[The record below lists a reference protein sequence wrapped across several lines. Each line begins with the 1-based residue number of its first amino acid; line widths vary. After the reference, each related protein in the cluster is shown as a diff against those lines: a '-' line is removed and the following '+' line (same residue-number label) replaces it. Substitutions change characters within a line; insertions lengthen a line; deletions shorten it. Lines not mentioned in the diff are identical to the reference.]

1 MRFISL
7 AGILLAFVMVGIGIW
22 QITETPGSILK
33 EERPTVIPTVIPT
46 ATPGETVIITIKE
59 GESAREVGDE
69 LEDAGI
75 ISSGLLFR
83 VLVALLGYEDKLVAG
98 DYEFDKG
105 LPTLEVIERIRS
117 GQTAPLVVTIREG
130 LRAEEVAELMEAKNV
145 VSAEDFLQAIDQWY
159 EFSFL
164 YTKPYWATLEGYLFP
179 DTYFFNRNMTAEEV
193 VQQILENF
201 DQRFDSDLRD
211 EAATAGMT
219 VHTVLTLASI
229 VEREAQVA
237 EERPIIAAVFL
248 KRLRRGMPL
257 EADPTVQYALGND
270 PASVAEYGYWKEELT
285 QTDLEVDSL
294 YNTYRYAG
302 LPRGPICSP
311 GLDSILAVIRPADTE
326 YLYFVAKE
334 DGSHAFAE
342 TLEEH
347 LQNIEL
353 YGGRQQGQ

>member
-1 MRFISL
+1 MRFLPL
-7 AGILLAFVMVGIGIW
+7 AGILLAIVMVGIGIW
-22 QITETPGSILK
+22 QITETPGSVLK
-33 EERPTVIPTVIPT
+33 EEPPTVLPT
-46 ATPGETVIITIKE
+46 ATPGESVIITIQE
-59 GESAREVGDE
+59 GQSAQEVGDK
-69 LEDAGI
+69 LEDEGV

-83 VLVALLGYEDKLVAG
+83 VLVALEGYEDKLVAG
-98 DYEFDKG
+98 DYEFEKG
-105 LPTLEVIERIRS
+105 TPTLEVVERIRH

-130 LRAEEVAELMEAKNV
+130 LRAEEIAELMEDKTV
-145 VSAEDFLQAIDQWY
+145 VSAEDFLEAIKSWY

-201 DQRFDSDLRD
+201 DQRLDSELRQ
-211 EAATAGMT
+211 EASVAGLS

-237 EERPIIAAVFL
+237 EERPIIADVFL

-270 PASVAEYGYWKEELT
+270 PASVARYGYWKEELS
-285 QTDLEVDSL
+285 QQDLEVDSP
-294 YNTYRYAG
+294 YNTYRNTG
-302 LPRGPICSP
+302 LPRGPICNP
-311 GLDSILAVIRPADTE
+311 GLDSIEAVIRPAQTD
-326 YLYFVAKE
+326 YLYFVARA
-334 DGSHAFAE
+334 DGSHVFAE

-347 LQNIEL
+347 LRNIEQ
-353 YGGRQQGQ
+353 YGGR